1 MNFNIKMLKIALI
14 QMTST
19 VSPELNFSYIS
30 SAISKASQQKALIAF
45 LPENFHYMR
54 AKDQSPMEFESLSGP
69 IIQSYKDL
77 AKIHDIWLS
86 LGGFQEKIANSSK
99 IHNTHIIIDNKGEI
113 QGIYRKIHLF
123 DVEIDEKNSMKESQ
137 FVEPGGL
144 FPIVIDSPIGKLG
157 LSICY
162 DLRFPEL
169 YRKEVLDLQAD
180 FLLIPSAFLKPTGK
194 AHWEIL
200 LRARAIENTCFVIAA
215 AQCGKH
221 NENRSSYGHSMVVD
235 PWGDVVIDMGEEIG
249 VGIVEIDVEKIKEIR
264 KKLPCL
270 THRKVGILKE

>member
-1 MNFNIKMLKIALI
+1 MKIALI

-19 VSPELNFSYIS
+19 SSAESNFSYIS

-54 AKDQSPMEFESLSGP
+54 AKDQSPMEFETLTGP
-69 IIQSYKDL
+69 IIQSYKEL

-86 LGGFQEKIANSSK
+86 LGGFQEKIVNSSK

-113 QGIYRKIHLF
+113 QAVYRKIHLF
-123 DVEIDEKNSMKESQ
+123 DVEIDDKNTMKESQ

-144 FPIVIDSPIGKLG
+144 FPVVIDSPIGKLG

-169 YRKEVLDLQAD
+169 YRKFADLNAD
-180 FLLIPSAFLKPTGK
+180 FLLIPAAFMKVTGK
-194 AHWEIL
+194 AHWDIL

-221 NENRSSYGHSMVVD
+221 NENRSSYGHSLVVD
-235 PWGDVVIDMGEEIG
+235 PWGDVVIDMGEEGG

-264 KKLPCL
+264 RKLPCL
-270 THRKVGILKE
+270 THKRMGGG